1 MRRLA
6 SPWLLLAV
14 LLLAR
19 CASGPEGRCKLT
31 WRATMPIEMRNNLM
45 FVQVKFSD
53 QPATMVVDTGPSAP
67 S

>member
-1 MRRLA
+1 M
-6 SPWLLLAV
+6 

-19 CASGPEGRCKLT
+19 CASGPEGSCKLT
-31 WRATMPIEMRNNLM
+31 WRATMPIEVHNNLM
-45 FVQVKFSD
+45 FVQVKFSY